1 MAVGGF
7 STSSTLLGAA
17 NITGISLETAK
28 EDLGF
33 KIERL
38 ISAVNLLQTNQ
49 SAIQV
54 ALQSAA
60 ATLDGASLFSA
71 FSAGGT
77 GTLTAIS
84 NFTA

>member
-7 STSSTLLGAA
+7 ATSSTLLGAA
-17 NITGISLETAK
+17 NITGINLETAK
-28 EDLGF
+28 EDLGS
-33 KIERL
+33 KIEKL

-49 SAIQV
+49 SAIQL
-54 ALQSAA
+54 ALQSGA
-60 ATLDGASLFSA
+60 ATIDGASLFSA

-77 GTLTAIS
+77 ATLTEIS